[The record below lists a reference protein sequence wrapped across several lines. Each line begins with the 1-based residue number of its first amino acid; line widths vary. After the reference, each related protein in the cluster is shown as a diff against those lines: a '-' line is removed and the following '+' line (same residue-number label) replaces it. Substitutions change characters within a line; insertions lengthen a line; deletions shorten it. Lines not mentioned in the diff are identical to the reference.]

1 MNNGNNTLRLLE
13 KLIIRN
19 NQNQKEDSIISIP
32 IIDDFNA
39 RIKKNKL
46 KNKISKEIVEKLN
59 SYTTYEKKKMTI
71 NKTSSK

>member
-1 MNNGNNTLRLLE
+1 MNNGKDTLRLLE

-39 RIKKNKL
+39 RIKK
-46 KNKISKEIVEKLN
+46 IS
-59 SYTTYEKKKMTI
+59 
-71 NKTSSK
+71 